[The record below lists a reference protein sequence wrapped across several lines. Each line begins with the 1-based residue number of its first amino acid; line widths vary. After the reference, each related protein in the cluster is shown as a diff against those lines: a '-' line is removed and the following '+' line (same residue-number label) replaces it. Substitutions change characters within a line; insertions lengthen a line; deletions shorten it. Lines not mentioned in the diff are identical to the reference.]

1 MEIINSEFA
10 KIRPSFCSPGIFF
23 DRLEIWTNYII
34 FIRILKLGAGTYH
47 GTKKHNPPKINLY
60 PLISQILLKVYD
72 INFLFLNLI
81 INFITI
87 LLYYIFKYYLDY
99 IYIYIC
105 YPPKT
110 YLFWFY
116 MCQTV
121 AIFLPDKVW
130 LRSRNRAKTYPQKLP
145 NVPSEFLEKIYLFL
159 SPAAVV
165 WWVQAASIRPPD
177 AIVCI

>member
-99 IYIYIC
+99 IYIYATPPRPTFFGFIC
-105 YPPKT
+105 VRQ
-110 YLFWFY
+110 LQFSF
-116 MCQTV
+116 QTKYDFV
-121 AIFLPDKVW
+121 QETVL
-130 LRSRNRAKTYPQKLP
+130 KLTHK
-145 NVPSEFLEKIYLFL
+145 NCLTSLLN
-159 SPAAVV
+159 S
-165 WWVQAASIRPPD
+165 
-177 AIVCI
+177 